1 MIIVS
6 VHGHLVSDKIDIKNN
21 DIIKYLENN
30 KIVIEN
36 RAPGFI
42 VKKGEEESFK
52 NSFVKEFGK
61 DFYLLSKKEIL
72 KYKLFGEYG
81 IYDKHKLF
89 ESSFGD
95 FKFLSKSNKC

>member
-42 VKKGEEESFK
+42 V
-52 NSFVKEFGK
+52 
-61 DFYLLSKKEIL
+61 
-72 KYKLFGEYG
+72 
-81 IYDKHKLF
+81 
-89 ESSFGD
+89 
-95 FKFLSKSNKC
+95 